1 MADPEYLSEA
11 EELEM
16 LELEDEMGLLDAPD
30 YAPTGDLTIPER
42 PDSGFARTLLEEGPR
57 IGLGVAGSIYGAARA
72 AAAAP
77 PHPYAKFGAALV
89 GGTAGAFIGAP
100 LGEASTQVIQTA
112 LDMPEGPNSADEVIQ
127 RLWNAGKEE
136 AIAEAGGQVAFK
148 LLGRAFSPLRGI
160 ASGGIDKLRG
170 VFGKYGGN
178 FTAAQQTESWLVH
191 QLDGLTRGSL
201 TGSGVMRKADT
212 LNTKALLSW
221 QDDLSEQ
228 IAGSASKNLSDREF
242 GELVVSTLQ
251 GGKAAHNASTGAMYS
266 RFDELFPNP
275 VSVKGLKITASN
287 LSEKIKGIAG
297 IGDTELGK
305 DFLAKVGKLNDELN
319 FSDAQYLRS
328 TLLDIQRGV
337 KNVPEEAKLARNIGS
352 FVDDITKS
360 MDNAASIGG
369 EESLKKYT
377 AIKKFAKSGYE
388 AFNDKFITKLLQ
400 TGDRESFEKIGEQ
413 LFRDGNV
420 AEVIKLR
427 RALRKTAFFERDIRK
442 RVSKGEAFQSLE
454 GYLSGA
460 AKEVAEKPKP
470 MDLDQVWGQIKQGY
484 LENVMAKSLKDAE
497 LEAAESLTGFL
508 TRSKTVSASK
518 LLTSFTNPKKIRTLN
533 SILTKQES
541 ESLFTFLKAAARVQA
556 KPTGSLGMV
565 MQLAQGGAV
574 VGLVTGHAD
583 PSEAAALFIA
593 PAVLARMMVSPRWSR
608 LLVRAASTKKTSLN
622 AGGIAAQLSTAIQ
635 DVEDMIIGKPEK
647 TEKETLQTLA
657 EEPVQ

>member
-1 MADPEYLSEA
+1 MSLSEA

-16 LELEDEMGLLDAPD
+16 LELEEDMGLLDAPD
-30 YAPTGDLTIPER
+30 YAPTGDLSLSETEDR
-42 PDSGFARTLLEEGPR
+42 GFAKTLLEEGPR
-57 IGLGVAGSIYGAARA
+57 ISLGIAGSIAGATRGI
-72 AAAAP
+72 AAAP
-77 PHPYAKFGAALV
+77 PHPAAKFVGGLV
-89 GGTAGAFIGAP
+89 GGTLGAFVGAP
-100 LGEASTQVIQTA
+100 LGEGATQVIQTA
-112 LDMPEGPNSADEVIQ
+112 LDMPEGPNSADEVMQ

-148 LLGRAFSPLRGI
+148 ILGRAFSPLRGV
-160 ASGGIDKLRG
+160 ASKGIDELRS
-170 VFGKYGGN
+170 VFNRYGGN

-201 TGSGVMRKADT
+201 TGSGVMRKADD
-212 LNTKALLSW
+212 LNNKALLAW

-242 GELVVSTLQ
+242 GELVVNTLQ
-251 GGKAAHNASTGAMYS
+251 GGKAAHNASVGSMYS
-266 RFDELFPNP
+266 RFDELFPSP
-275 VSVKGLKITASN
+275 VSVKGMKITASN
-287 LSEKIKGIAG
+287 LAEKIKGIAG

-305 DFLAKVGKLNDELN
+305 DFLGKVGKLNDDLN

-337 KNVPEEAKLARNIGS
+337 KDIPEEAALARHIGS
-352 FVDDITKS
+352 FVDDMTKA
-360 MDNAASIGG
+360 MDDAAAIGG

-377 AIKKFAKSGYE
+377 TIKKFAKSGYE
-388 AFNDKFITKLLQ
+388 AFNDKFIVKLLQ
-400 TGDRESFEKIGEQ
+400 TGNKESFEKIGEQ

-420 AEVIKLR
+420 AEVVKLR
-427 RALRKTAFFERDIRK
+427 RALRKTAFFEKDIRK
-442 RVSKGEAFQSLE
+442 RASSEESFQSLE
-454 GYLSGA
+454 SYLSGT
-460 AKEVAEKPKP
+460 AKEVIEKPKP
-470 MDLDQVWGQIKQGY
+470 MDLDRAWGQIKQGY

-508 TRSKTVSASK
+508 TRSKTVGASK
-518 LLTSFTNPKKIRTLN
+518 LLSSFTNPKKIRTLKA
-533 SILTKQES
+533 ILNKNES

-593 PAVLARMMVSPRWSR
+593 PAVLARMMVSPRLSR
-608 LLVRAASTKKTSLN
+608 LLVRAATTKKTSLN
-622 AGGIAAQLSTAIQ
+622 AGGVVAQLSTAIQ
-635 DVEDMIIGKPEK
+635 DIEDMIIGKPEA
-647 TEKETLQTLA
+647 TQKENLQTLT
-657 EEPVQ
+657 EYPVQ